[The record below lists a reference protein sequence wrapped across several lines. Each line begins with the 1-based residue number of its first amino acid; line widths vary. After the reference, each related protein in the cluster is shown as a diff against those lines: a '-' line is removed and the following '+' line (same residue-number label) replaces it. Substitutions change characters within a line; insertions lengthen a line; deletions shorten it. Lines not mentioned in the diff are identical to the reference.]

1 MRVVVCVEDSRH
13 VVAVTDALRAAGAS
27 WVSAPQPSLPDV
39 VVAECADG
47 DPEEVLAKFGGIRGV
62 RYAELDQPRFSS

>member
-1 MRVVVCVEDSRH
+1 MRVVVGLEDCQH
-13 VVAVTDALRAAGAS
+13 VAAVTDALRAAGAS

-39 VVAECADG
+39 VVAEYAGG
-47 DPEEVLAKFGGIRGV
+47 DPAEVVARFGGIRGV

>member
-1 MRVVVCVEDSRH
+1 MRVVVGLENSQYVG
-13 VVAVTDALRAAGAS
+13 AVTDELRAAGAS

-39 VVAECADG
+39 IVAECADD
-47 DPEEVLAKFGGIRGV
+47 DPAEVVARFGGIRGV